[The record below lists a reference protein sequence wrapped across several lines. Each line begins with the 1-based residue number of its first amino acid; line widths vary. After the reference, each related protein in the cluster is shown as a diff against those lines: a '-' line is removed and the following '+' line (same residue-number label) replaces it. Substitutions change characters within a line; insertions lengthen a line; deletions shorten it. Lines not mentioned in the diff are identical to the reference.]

1 MKGMSQMK
9 KEMMNEKRQPE
20 KRYMP
25 EEKEIF
31 KMMNEGGP
39 VVSGD
44 QFAHLEDVND
54 EGHKKENHPYHSDNS

>member
-9 KEMMNEKRQPE
+9 KVINHEKRQPK
-20 KRYMP
+20 KRYMS

-31 KMMNEGGP
+31 KMINEGGP
-39 VVSGD
+39 VISGD

-54 EGHKKENHPYHSDNS
+54 EAHKKENHPYHSDAS